1 MNKLK
6 KLVLGSIIVTLS
18 SQFYIDILFS
28 DFRVTCA
35 IIALGLFLF
44 LNRDISP
51 IIMGI
56 TVSFS
61 TYIWRSGI
69 FFIKNGIDLD
79 IFRSYVPEIFF
90 YIVFGIMF
98 WSLTRNKYSLDIN
111 LFFFITLISDFISNF
126 IEISIRIVYYNYSF
140 YLNILIY
147 LLVVALIR
155 SSAIWIILT
164 ILKYYKMLL
173 LKAEHE
179 KRYRK
184 LLWLTMILK
193 SEMYWMDKNMDKIE
207 EVMSD
212 AYKLFEAIRDGKNP
226 DKWSDQS
233 VKIASDVHEIKKE
246 YELVLRGVREITE
259 NRYKDNGMYFKD
271 IMSILEEKMQN
282 EIKYKNLN
290 IEFSIESNSDFYTNK
305 HYQLMSIFRNLIMN
319 AFEAISKNT
328 ENSKLKLIHE
338 KSENTHI
345 FKVIDNG
352 SGIDER
358 DLEFIFS
365 PGFST
370 KINYETGHI
379 NRGLGLSLVKDIVEN
394 HFKGHIEVESILGHG
409 TSFRIY
415 IPNEEIEVSI

>member
-1 MNKLK
+1 MTKLK
-6 KLVLGSIIVTLS
+6 KLILGSIIVTLS

-56 TVSFS
+56 TVSVS
-61 TYIWRSGI
+61 TYIWRAGI
-69 FFIKNGIDLD
+69 FFLKDGINLN
-79 IFRSYVPEIFF
+79 ILGSYVPEIFF
-90 YIVFGIMF
+90 YIVFGIIF
-98 WSLTRNKYSLDIN
+98 WGLTRKKYSPDIN
-111 LFFFITLISDFISNF
+111 LFFFITLISDFIANF
-126 IEISIRIVYYNYSF
+126 IEISIRILYYNHTF
-140 YLNILIY
+140 YFNILIY

-173 LKAEHE
+173 LTSEHE

-212 AYKLFEAIRDGKNP
+212 AYKLFEEIRDGKNP
-226 DKWSDQS
+226 AKWSKRS
-233 VKIASDVHEIKKE
+233 VKIARDVHEIKKE

-259 NRYKDNGMYFKD
+259 NHYKDNGMYFKD

-290 IEFSIESNSDFYTNK
+290 IEFSIESDSDFYTTK

-319 AFEAISKNT
+319 AFEALSKNT
-328 ENSKLKLIHE
+328 ENSKIRLTHE
-338 KSENTHI
+338 NIKDSHI

-352 SGIDER
+352 SGIDKK

-394 HFKGHIEVESILGHG
+394 HFRGHIEVESTLGHE

>member
-282 EIKYKNLN
+282 EIKHKNLN

-319 AFEAISKNT
+319 AFEALSKNT

-338 KSENTHI
+338 KGESTHI

-394 HFKGHIEVESILGHG
+394 HFKGHIEVESTLGHG